1 MPEDAHCERTGHY
14 GYYGITGNYR
24 ALAQYRREV
33 IAIWRK
39 WLARRG
45 DPQGMS
51 WERMH
56 RLLAFYYLPAPR
68 VVHSIYA
75 AKP

>member
-1 MPEDAHCERTGHY
+1 MEQLGLKLKGHF
-14 GYYGITGNYR
+14 GYYGLTGNLR
-24 ALAQYRREV
+24 ALRRYRWEV
-33 IAIWRK
+33 IKIWRK

-45 DPQGMS
+45 DPKGMS

-56 RLLAFYYLPAPR
+56 RLLAFLYLPETR
-68 VVHSIYA
+68 GVHSIYA